1 MADPKAL
8 GADDENLPP
17 EERARRERVRETG
30 SGIVAYATDQRHA
43 LAVFAL
49 SGQVYAA
56 PLGDPRRRSRA
67 GSAGGHA
74 HPGARPAAGPD
85 GAQGRLR
92 ARGPRCGSPTSKPA
106 TTRSSRGKTASPYGL
121 AEFIASEEMGRFRGY
136 WWSPDGT
143 RLLVA
148 RVNESNVRRWH
159 IADPANPDRQ
169 PAEVGYPAAGTPNAD
184 VSLFI
189 ADLAAGTR
197 TTVQWDN
204 IVFPYLVNAAWDD
217 DLLIVAQTRDQK
229 AMRLFNG
236 ITGEVIREDTDPHWT
251 DVIDGTPAQLRNGHI
266 VWTELS
272 DDTRRLIVA
281 PAADLASAAPLTP
294 PGLQVRDILGTDGD
308 SVLFS
313 GSTEPT
319 EIGVWRYGPDGLT
332 AVATDP
338 GVHVAQAAGA
348 TTVVSSRTLRGN
360 HVSVRINKKGKPAG
374 DIAVLAEE
382 PNLPHPDPQFL
393 DAGAGD
399 IRTAVLFPSGHR
411 PGTKLPVLMDPYGG
425 PHSQRV
431 LKTASAFLASQ
442 WFAEQ
447 GFAVVVADGRG
458 TPGRGPAWDRMV
470 AGDFATGVLEDQVTA
485 LHAAAEKF
493 ADLDASRVG
502 IRGWSF
508 GGYLAALAVLRRP
521 DVFGAAVAGA
531 PVTDWRL
538 YDTHYTERY
547 LGDPA
552 ANPAAYEVSS
562 LNDDPERAVAT
573 AVRPLLIIHGL
584 ADDNV
589 FVAHSLRLS
598 SALLAAGV
606 PALRAA
612 AVRCDAHDSAG
623 GRRGKPPATAGR
635 VPPRRPVAT
644 GSVAS
649 LTSWNRAPMRHPVN
663 NWNKFMDI
671 ACARRLPLPRAA
683 ARSRT

>member
-1 MADPKAL
+1 MADSFPRQQARTRRFTIGAPRALRVSPDGERVTFLRTKSGDDPVSCLWEATAGTGAERLVADPKAL

-30 SGIVAYATDQRHA
+30 SGIVAYATDERHA

-56 PLGDPRRRSRA
+56 PLGDPA
-67 GSAGGHA
+67 GKPRLVATHTPALDPRPDPTGRKVGYVHA
-74 HPGARPAAGPD
+74 
-85 GAQGRLR
+85 GRLWV
-92 ARGPRCGSPTSKPA
+92 ADLETGDDTIVAGEDGVT
-106 TTRSSRGKTASPYGL
+106 YGL

-189 ADLAAGTR
+189 ADLATGTR

-251 DVIDGTPAQLRNGHI
+251 DIIDGTPAQLRNGHI

-338 GVHVAQAAGA
+338 GVHTAQAAGA
-348 TTVVSSRTLRGN
+348 TTVVSGRTLRGN
-360 HVSVRINKKGKPAG
+360 HVSVRMNKKGKPAG

-399 IRTAVLFPSGHR
+399 IRTAVLFPSRHR

-458 TPGRGPAWDRMV
+458 TPGRGPGTGWWPATSPPASSRTRSPRCTRRRRSSPTWMR
-470 AGDFATGVLEDQVTA
+470 AGSGS
-485 LHAAAEKF
+485 AAGRSAGT
-493 ADLDASRVG
+493 SR
-502 IRGWSF
+502 RSRCC
-508 GGYLAALAVLRRP
+508 AVP
-521 DVFGAAVAGA
+521 
-531 PVTDWRL
+531 T
-538 YDTHYTERY
+538 
-547 LGDPA
+547 
-552 ANPAAYEVSS
+552 
-562 LNDDPERAVAT
+562 
-573 AVRPLLIIHGL
+573 
-584 ADDNV
+584 
-589 FVAHSLRLS
+589 S
-598 SALLAAGV
+598 SAPRSPARRSPTGGCTTRTTPSATWVTRQQIPPLTRSVRSMMIRNVRWLLRYA
-606 PALRAA
+606 
-612 AVRCDAHDSAG
+612 RCSSFTG
-623 GRRGKPPATAGR
+623 WPTTTCSSPTPCGCPRRCSRPATR
-635 VPPRRPVAT
+635 TPCCRCPV
-644 GSVAS
+644 
-649 LTSWNRAPMRHPVN
+649 
-663 NWNKFMDI
+663 
-671 ACARRLPLPRAA
+671 
-683 ARSRT
+683 